1 MTADYEK
8 ISSFIKTWSKKAQNK
23 GVCVVT
29 ATQPPRNNEYFAPLR
44 NNEYFAPPPRTT
56 DIGTS
61 EMIFVDYIGCM

>member
-8 ISSFIKTWSKKAQNK
+8 ISKFIKLLSKKAQNK

-29 ATQPPRNNEYFAPLR
+29 ATQPPRDNEYFAS
-44 NNEYFAPPPRTT
+44 PPRAT
-56 DIGTS
+56 DIGTT

>member
-8 ISSFIKTWSKKAQNK
+8 ISKFMKTWSKKAQNK

-29 ATQPPRNNEYFAPLR
+29 ATQPPRNNEYFV
-44 NNEYFAPPPRTT
+44 PPPRAT

-61 EMIFVDYIGCM
+61 DMIFVDYIDCMGY

>member
-8 ISSFIKTWSKKAQNK
+8 ISKFIKLLSKKAENK
-23 GVCVVT
+23 RVCVVT
-29 ATQPPRNNEYFAPLR
+29 ATQSPRDNEYFAPSLR
-44 NNEYFAPPPRTT
+44 AT

>member
-8 ISSFIKTWSKKAQNK
+8 ISKHIKTLSKKVQNK

-29 ATQPPRNNEYFAPLR
+29 ATQPPRG
-44 NNEYFAPPPRTT
+44 NEYFAPPPRAT

>member
-8 ISSFIKTWSKKAQNK
+8 ISKFMKTWSKKAQNK

-29 ATQPPRNNEYFAPLR
+29 TTQPPRNNEYFAP
-44 NNEYFAPPPRTT
+44 PPRAT

>member
-8 ISSFIKTWSKKAQNK
+8 ISKFIKLLSKKAQNK

-29 ATQPPRNNEYFAPLR
+29 ATQPPRGNDYFASLP
-44 NNEYFAPPPRTT
+44 NATN
-56 DIGTS
+56 IGTS

>member
-8 ISSFIKTWSKKAQNK
+8 ISKFIKLLSKKAQNK
-23 GVCVVT
+23 RVCVVT
-29 ATQPPRNNEYFAPLR
+29 ATQPPRD
-44 NNEYFAPPPRTT
+44 NEYFAPPPRAT

>member
-29 ATQPPRNNEYFAPLR
+29 ATQPPRNNEYFAPS
-44 NNEYFAPPPRTT
+44 PRAT

>member
-8 ISSFIKTWSKKAQNK
+8 ISSFMKTWSKKAQNK
-23 GVCVVT
+23 GVYVVT
-29 ATQPPRNNEYFAPLR
+29 ATQPPRSNDYL
-44 NNEYFAPPPRTT
+44 APPPRAT

>member
-1 MTADYEK
+1 MTTDYDK
-8 ISSFIKTWSKKAQNK
+8 ISKFIKMWTKKSQNK

-29 ATQPPRNNEYFAPLR
+29 ATQPPRDNECFVPS
-44 NNEYFAPPPRTT
+44 PRAT

>member
-8 ISSFIKTWSKKAQNK
+8 FAKFMKRWSKKAQNK

-29 ATQPPRNNEYFAPLR
+29 ATQPPRDNEYFVSPSSA
-44 NNEYFAPPPRTT
+44 T